1 MTESHQSL
9 RKKKETCDDIEMD
22 LTDKFGIATGW
33 GASVLQSYR
42 SDSRCDYHFGIHD
55 PSHEP
60 TELKKLNLK

>member
-1 MTESHQSL
+1 
-9 RKKKETCDDIEMD
+9 MD